1 MLSLFV
7 ELDETIV
14 ELGVAP
20 QAGYLVLPAELAL
33 LLEPVVEEPSPSN
46 H

>member
-7 ELDETIV
+7 ELDEAIV

-20 QAGYLVLPAELAL
+20 QARYLVLPTELAL